1 MFWSWQGAQ
10 TGERVALQLTHLANA
25 SKGASRPQPHLQ
37 TVYRRALDASIAALS
52 AMPHHLTLRARF
64 ITLVHRLI
72 PCLNKE
78 VLLGSLPTI
87 LPLLVGGTGGDASD
101 EIKDLDGVAPLINQL
116 IIYFDVALGPAL
128 EPVFLPFF
136 HKILLLISA
145 TVEESGGDATLPHV
159 AVMVSSLQRH
169 CLMLL
174 HHIVA
179 HNLATPIF
187 ASPRNRAQVSEVM
200 RVVVNAVSDTDP
212 LLAKLCVAILL
223 ALSRA
228 WLMNPPP
235 PGVDPATIA
244 NFLVNDALPASLLAL
259 LAPNFR
265 PKDANCARVVTEVA
279 TLAFCLYQALGAAFV
294 TSLAGEILPRLDFP
308 PDLVARLGGC
318 FEGETSGSEFEIQL
332 RACLEQR

>member
-1 MFWSWQGAQ
+1 MLWSLQGAQ
-10 TGERVALQLTHLANA
+10 TGERVALQFTHLANA

-37 TVYRRALDASIAALS
+37 AIYRRALDAAIAALS
-52 AMPHHLTLRARF
+52 AMPQHLTLRARF
-64 ITLVHRLI
+64 VTLVHRLI
-72 PCLNKE
+72 PCLDRE

-101 EIKDLDGVAPLINQL
+101 EIKDLDAVAPLVNQL
-116 IIYFDVALGPAL
+116 IIYFDAALAPAL
-128 EPVFLPFF
+128 EPIFLPFF
-136 HKILLLISA
+136 HKIMLLISA

-159 AVMVSSLQRH
+159 AAVVSALQRH

-179 HNLATPIF
+179 HNLATPVF
-187 ASPRNRAQVSEVM
+187 ASARNQAHISEVM
-200 RVVVNAVSDTDP
+200 RVVVNAVGDADP

-223 ALSRA
+223 VISRV

-244 NFLVNDALPASLLAL
+244 NFLVNDALPACLLAL
-259 LAPNFR
+259 LAPSFR
-265 PKDANCARVVTEVA
+265 PKDANCARVVSEVA
-279 TLAFCLYQALGAAFV
+279 ALSFCLYQALGAAFV
-294 TSLAGEILPRLDFP
+294 TSLAREILPRLEFP
-308 PDLVARLGGC
+308 PDLVVRLGAS
-318 FEGETSGSEFEIQL
+318 FEGHTNGSEFESQL